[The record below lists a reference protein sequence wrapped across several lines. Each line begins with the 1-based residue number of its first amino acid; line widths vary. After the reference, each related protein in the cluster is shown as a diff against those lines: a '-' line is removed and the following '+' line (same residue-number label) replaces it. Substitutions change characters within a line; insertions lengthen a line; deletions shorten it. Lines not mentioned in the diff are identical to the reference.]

1 MRKIFYLLLVQCLFL
16 ACEEE
21 VGLVD
26 DGAEASRL
34 VINALCTTAD
44 SIHQIG
50 ISRTGI
56 TSAKQVPSAKVT
68 LSVNGQEVADG
79 VSDNFGQCRL
89 NAKLAAGDEV
99 SIRVT
104 DGEDEASAT
113 TIIPQPLTVVGYDTL
128 HIRKR
133 TSFDSDRTEP
143 YIRFQIRVRLA
154 DGARGTQFFRLVLN
168 REAGCYYAGTS
179 WDYERD
185 TIVEHIHTYEVFD
198 RAYSSPGA
206 YEYDFDPALSENS
219 MKNESEE
226 GIEWFDGVAND
237 YGLFRSS
244 YFDHGEYTL
253 CIDVKDVMY
262 YYYPD
267 RGHKDICT
275 FRIHSISK
283 AEYDYLWAAAALV
296 NTYEA
301 GVLLS
306 NPPIV
311 PTNISGG
318 TGIFGVSSEA
328 VLHHEDVEKILR
340 DDIIQIWPDE

>member
-21 VGLVD
+21 VGLVG
-26 DGAEASRL
+26 DGAEASL
-34 VINALCTTAD
+34 LAINALCSAAD
-44 SIHQIG
+44 SIHQIS

-79 VSDNFGQCRL
+79 VSDNSGQCRL

-113 TIIPQPLTVVGYDTL
+113 TIIPQPLTVVGCDTL

-133 TSFDSDRTEP
+133 KSFDSNRTGD
-143 YIRFQIRVRLA
+143 YTRFMIRVRLA

-168 REAGCYYAGTS
+168 REACNYYYGS
-179 WDYERD
+179 GWDYDLD
-185 TIVEHIHTYEVFD
+185 TIVERVYADDIFDHI
-198 RAYSSPGA
+198 YSSPGK

-226 GIEWFDGVAND
+226 GIEWFDGVPND

-253 CIDVKDVMY
+253 CIDVEYVCGNLG
-262 YYYPD
+262 

-275 FRIHSISK
+275 FRIHSITKS
-283 AEYDYLWAAAALV
+283 EYDYLWAAAALV

-318 TGIFGVSSEA
+318 TGFFGVSSEA
-328 VLHHEDVEKILR
+328 VLRHEDVEKILR
-340 DDIIQIWPDE
+340 DDIIQIWPEE

>member
-21 VGLVD
+21 AGLVD

-44 SIHQIG
+44 SIHRIG
-50 ISRTGI
+50 IYRTGI

-113 TIIPQPLTVVGYDTL
+113 TIIPQPLTVVGCDTL

-143 YIRFQIRVRLA
+143 YIRFLIRVRLA
-154 DGARGTQFFRLVLN
+154 DGARETQFFRLVLN
-168 REAGCYYAGTS
+168 REACSYQAGTG
-179 WDYERD
+179 WDVDRD
-185 TIVEHIHTYEVFD
+185 TIVERIFIYEVFD
-198 RAYSSPGA
+198 HIYSSPGK

-253 CIDVKDVMY
+253 CIDVEDVLG
-262 YYYPD
+262 YYPYG

-311 PTNISGG
+311 PSNVAGG

-340 DDIIQIWPDE
+340 DDIIQIWPKE